1 MQRLESLVTVCL
13 DHLGWAPCGLEAD
26 PAGGRVRTELSVRFG
41 GRRCSASIDTWE
53 DADAVVFAIYAPFTV
68 HPERFE
74 QACLL
79 LNALGGA
86 TVWGCFRLDAD
97 DGMLSYDATARFPA
111 SDACGP
117 EGVWNLLRN
126 GLGEFERWFPALE
139 QLATTGRSAQE
150 ILAADADADADVD
163 VPASATASD
172 AQADESA
179 ESDERTDQPA
189 DDFVSYEAA
198 AGLFLDDGKEI
209 Q

>member
-1 MQRLESLVTVCL
+1 MTSPMINAIRGLL
-13 DHLGWAPCGLEAD
+13 DAQGWDDEIQTH
-26 PAGGRVRTELSVRFG
+26 PAGGHIRAELSARFG

-53 DADAVVFAIYAPFTV
+53 DAGAVVFAIYAPFTV
-68 HPERFE
+68 RPDRLE

-79 LNALGGA
+79 FKALGGE

-126 GLGEFERWFPALE
+126 GIGEFERLFPALE

-150 ILAADADADADVD
+150 ILAAQAGQAG
-163 VPASATASD
+163 
-172 AQADESA
+172 QADE
-179 ESDERTDQPA
+179 PV
-189 DDFVSYEAA
+189 DDFVSYDAA
-198 AGLFLDDGKEI
+198 ANAARCSSTRRMTVDGEDENHDAG
-209 Q
+209 QDGDGRQPS